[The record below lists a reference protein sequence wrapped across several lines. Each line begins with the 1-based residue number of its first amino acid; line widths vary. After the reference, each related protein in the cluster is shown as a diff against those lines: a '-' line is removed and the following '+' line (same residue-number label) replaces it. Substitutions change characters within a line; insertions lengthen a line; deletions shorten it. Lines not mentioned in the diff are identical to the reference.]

1 MERKYLIEYVSVTE
15 AAAAASAVL
24 VGMGRKNDADA
35 LAVGAMR
42 KAFDRI
48 DARGKVVIGE
58 GEMDE
63 APMLFIGEVVG
74 PKDDTLPMFDIAV
87 DPLEGTNLCAKD
99 QPGAITTLAVAEEG
113 KLLAAPDMY
122 MDKIATGP
130 AGRGVV
136 DIDRSARE
144 NVVALAKALGRPVYD
159 IGVVV
164 LERPR
169 HDHIVEELRHAG
181 ARVSLI
187 SDGDVAPAVAAALP
201 NTGVHMMI
209 GRGGAP
215 EGVLAA
221 AALRA
226 LGGEFQGRLFCEDGA
241 QRDRAISM
249 GIDDPSAK
257 LARDEIVRGDCIFS
271 ATGVTSGKLLRG
283 ARRNGDTV
291 DLHSF
296 IADSKTG
303 SRRYVETTIRLD
315 ML

>member
-1 MERKYLIEYVSVTE
+1 
-15 AAAAASAVL
+15 
-24 VGMGRKNDADA
+24 
-35 LAVGAMR
+35 
-42 KAFDRI
+42 
-48 DARGKVVIGE
+48 
-58 GEMDE
+58 
-63 APMLFIGEVVG
+63 
-74 PKDDTLPMFDIAV
+74 
-87 DPLEGTNLCAKD
+87 
-99 QPGAITTLAVAEEG
+99 
-113 KLLAAPDMY
+113 
-122 MDKIATGP
+122 
-130 AGRGVV
+130 
-136 DIDRSARE
+136 
-144 NVVALAKALGRPVYD
+144 
-159 IGVVV
+159 
-164 LERPR
+164 
-169 HDHIVEELRHAG
+169 
-181 ARVSLI
+181 
-187 SDGDVAPAVAAALP
+187 
-201 NTGVHMMI
+201 MI

-226 LGGEFQGRLFCEDGA
+226 LGGEFQGRLFCEDDA

-249 GIDDPSAK
+249 GIADPSAK

>member
-74 PKDDTLPMFDIAV
+74 PNDDTLPMFDIAV

-136 DIDRSARE
+136 DIDRSPRE